1 MIIISPDLFRSTP
14 QPEQVATLLQST
26 LNRADP
32 YQAVLD
38 YLQKNSKDLALGS
51 METSPNSFSHLRVL
65 SIGKAALPMTKAA
78 VDQFGK
84 MITDGMV
91 VYKNPD
97 PSIALPNEIQL
108 VKGDHPIP
116 GENSLK
122 AGRMVIQFLEKIEEF
137 DFLLVLLSGGGSAL
151 LIAPTEGISLASLQ
165 DLTQKLIA
173 SGATIQEMNIIRRH
187 LDLLKGGGVIKRA
200 HGARTLSLVI
210 SDVIGNEL
218 SSVASGVTTFDVS
231 TFEEAVKVL
240 QKYKLDQSID
250 PSIWKYLNA
259 GKQGLFEETI
269 KPGDQRLENTQIQL
283 ILSNPDSIKSGE
295 QTARKIGWEVVP
307 VKNLYT
313 GEAKEVG
320 TQLAEFLSKMA
331 KARKKSFKP
340 TVAIFGGE
348 PTVHVTGTGKGGRNL
363 ELGLSAVDILDGVED
378 VALISFSTDGEDGP
392 TDAAGVIVTGKTAE
406 IAKQNGLSVKAF
418 LAENDSYHF
427 FEKVGGLIKTGPTG
441 TNVNDLV
448 FLIAF

>member
-1 MIIISPDLFRSTP
+1 MIKISPDLFRSTP
-14 QPEQVATLLQST
+14 QPDQVATLLQST

-51 METSPNSFSHLRVL
+51 KEILPNSFSHLHVL

-78 VDQFGK
+78 VDHFGK
-84 MITDGMV
+84 KITNGLA

-122 AGRMVIQFLEKIEEF
+122 AGRAVTQFLEPIEES

-151 LIAPTEGISLASLQ
+151 LIAPADGISLASLQ

-187 LDLLKGGGVIKRA
+187 LDLLKGGGVLKRT
-200 HGARTLSLVI
+200 HRVRTLSLVI

-218 SSVASGVTTFDVS
+218 SSVASGVTTFDAS

-250 PSIWKYLNA
+250 PSIWNYLDA
-259 GKQGLFEETI
+259 GKKGVNEET
-269 KPGDQRLENTQIQL
+269 L
-283 ILSNPDSIKSGE
+283 
-295 QTARKIGWEVVP
+295 
-307 VKNLYT
+307 
-313 GEAKEVG
+313 
-320 TQLAEFLSKMA
+320 
-331 KARKKSFKP
+331 
-340 TVAIFGGE
+340 
-348 PTVHVTGTGKGGRNL
+348 
-363 ELGLSAVDILDGVED
+363 
-378 VALISFSTDGEDGP
+378 
-392 TDAAGVIVTGKTAE
+392 
-406 IAKQNGLSVKAF
+406 
-418 LAENDSYHF
+418 
-427 FEKVGGLIKTGPTG
+427 
-441 TNVNDLV
+441 
-448 FLIAF
+448 